1 MNSLSICINPNT
13 NLPPHID
20 SRDVA
25 EMTEKEHA
33 HIMRDIRTY
42 IGYMTGGGEPG
53 EDQSNSGSIFLDPQ
67 DFFIEAT
74 FKDSYGRDQ
83 AMYLCTKM
91 GCEFIAHK
99 LTGRKGALFT
109 AAYVR
114 RFNQMEQTLTDY
126 SNLSTQLQQAALML
140 QVMANVEMEQKR
152 QGEALAAVN
161 SRLDNI
167 GDLIA
172 LNPTQ
177 WRKEVPHVISKI
189 AQRMGGPEHIRDV
202 YEEAYK
208 LLDERAGSSVQTRL
222 TNLRQRMALEGVCKS
237 KIDRKTKVDVIAAD
251 KRLTEIFLSIIKEL
265 AIREGV
271 TLDESEGE

>member
-1 MNSLSICINPNT
+1 MACVRKKQSTAVRNIRFHYRGGMMLIE
-13 NLPPHID
+13 LP
-20 SRDVA
+20 
-25 EMTEKEHA
+25 
-33 HIMRDIRTY
+33 
-42 IGYMTGGGEPG
+42 
-53 EDQSNSGSIFLDPQ
+53 
-67 DFFIEAT
+67 
-74 FKDSYGRDQ
+74 
-83 AMYLCTKM
+83 
-91 GCEFIAHK
+91 
-99 LTGRKGALFT
+99 
-109 AAYVR
+109 
-114 RFNQMEQTLTDY
+114 FNQMEQALPDY

-140 QVMANVEMEQKR
+140 QVMANVEMEQRR

-172 LNPTQ
+172 LNPAQ

-237 KIDRKTKVDVIAAD
+237 KIDRKTNMDVIAAD

-271 TLDESEGE
+271 TLNESEEN